1 MFGCFRNGGDVHLN
15 GLAEVVTS
23 ALGLDD
29 LLVDLAG
36 GNIVVAGQGREQV
49 ALVVAQIE
57 IHLDITRS
65 KVSPVFPYNSCGIPV
80 SLSPLH
86 HRLLRRPRRA

>member
-36 GNIVVAGQGREQV
+36 GNIVVAGQGREEV

-57 IHLDITRS
+57 IHLDITKEQS
-65 KVSPVFPYNSCGIPV
+65 QSCIP
-80 SLSPLH
+80 L
-86 HRLLRRPRRA
+86 